1 MTVTINKM
9 MMIMLTMKMVKIMM
23 IIMPFIS
30 YVYNIP

>member
-9 MMIMLTMKMVKIMM
+9 MMIMLTMKMVKIMI

-30 YVYNIP
+30 YVYDIP

>member
-9 MMIMLTMKMVKIMM
+9 MMIMLTMKMVKIMT

-30 YVYNIP
+30 YV

>member
-1 MTVTINKM
+1 MTMTINKM

>member
-9 MMIMLTMKMVKIMM
+9 MMIMLTMKMVKKMI

-30 YVYNIP
+30 YIYDIP

>member
-9 MMIMLTMKMVKIMM
+9 MTIMLTMKMVKIMI

-30 YVYNIP
+30 YIYDIP